1 MACMTLGRLK
11 VKDVLK
17 AGMVHGSEVQLTELA
32 EVKASTSAN
41 AIQGGN
47 GA

>member
-17 AGMVHGSEVQLTELA
+17 AEMVHGSEVLA
-32 EVKASTSAN
+32 DLQTPFK
-41 AIQGGN
+41 
-47 GA
+47 GATVHNLSLKYQ

>member
-17 AGMVHGSEVQLTELA
+17 AEMVHGSEVQLTELA
-32 EVKASTSAN
+32 EVKPSRSAN
-41 AIQGGN
+41 AIQRGN